1 MVDLVDKDRS
11 NQIEF
16 CEFIE
21 IIKNSGG
28 NEKTQAITQFFK
40 DLNAGVYGSRDV
52 SFNLFVL
59 QLRRQHLLNAIRE
72 TDKVKKGLGRRIMN
86 NIKNMMDQEK
96 EDALK
101 ESSE

>member
-1 MVDLVDKDRS
+1 M
-11 NQIEF
+11 
-16 CEFIE
+16 
-21 IIKNSGG
+21 
-28 NEKTQAITQFFK
+28 
-40 DLNAGVYGSRDV
+40 YGSRDV

-101 ESSE
+101 EPSE